1 MQQERAEKIPVLIAS
16 GLKPVQD
23 IRAFGKLGL
32 SMSETNK
39 YSLNFI
45 GFCPKRSPKS
55 DEFRYFYSITDT
67 KSLWQRAW
75 MPFRFAQIIKKVRP
89 KIVIC
94 CTWEFLPVARLLM
107 RIYGFKLIYDVQENY
122 IANLNL
128 NPERGAISRFLAKSL
143 IRLSESKNGID
154 HFLLAEKCYENEM
167 PEKSPALVLPNLYAG
182 KKTQTQSVFLDPDTP
197 LQLLITGT
205 LSPSFGTENALL
217 WFLKL
222 SDIFPKITLRI
233 VGHCPIKS
241 FQKRLEKLAEN
252 QPNISLLISENPM
265 PHKEI
270 IEEMKAVDLLLL
282 PYEDRDE
289 FRSKMPTKLFECAAL
304 NIPILH
310 SPNPL
315 WEEFLCSFNGGKS
328 VNFLDLDQVETQFK
342 SALQEPFY
350 SQNPPLE
357 IYWDTV
363 KNSFLEIL

>member
-1 MQQERAEKIPVLIAS
+1 MQQKRAEKTPALIAS

-55 DEFRYFYSITDT
+55 ENFRYFYSITDT

-75 MPFRFAQIIKKVRP
+75 MPFRFALIVQKVRP

-94 CTWEFLPVARLLM
+94 CTWEFLPMAKFLK
-107 RIYGFKLIYDVQENY
+107 RIYGFELIYDVQENY

-128 NPERGAISRFLAKSL
+128 NPEIGKLSRFLAKSL
-143 IRLSESKNGID
+143 ITFSESKNGID
-154 HFLLAEKCYENEM
+154 HFLLAEKCYEKEM
-167 PEKSPALVLPNLYAG
+167 PEKSPALVLLNLYTG
-182 KKTQTQSVFLDPDTP
+182 EKVKFKPIFLGPNNP

-217 WFLKL
+217 WFIKLSEKLPHLKL
-222 SDIFPKITLRI
+222 KI
-233 VGHCPIKS
+233 VGHCPLKP
-241 FQKRLEKLAEN
+241 FKKRVKNLSKN
-252 QPNISLLISENPM
+252 HPNISINISENPIQ
-265 PHKEI
+265 HKEI
-270 IEEMKAVDLLLL
+270 IKEMKASDLLLL
-282 PYEDRDE
+282 PYEDRAE
-289 FRSKMPTKLFECAAL
+289 FRSKMPTKLYECAGL
-304 NIPILH
+304 NIPVLH
-310 SPNPL
+310 SPNSQ
-315 WEEFLCSFNGGKS
+315 WQEFLAPFNGGKRI
-328 VNFLDLDQVETQFK
+328 NFLDLDQAETQFK
-342 SALQEPFY
+342 SALEEPFF
-350 SQNPPLE
+350 SQNPPME

>member
-1 MQQERAEKIPVLIAS
+1 MQQKRAEKTPVLIAS

-23 IRAFGKLGL
+23 IRAFRKLGL

-45 GFCPKRSPKS
+45 GFCPKRSSKS
-55 DEFRYFYSITDT
+55 EKFRYFYSITDT

-75 MPFRFAQIIKKVRP
+75 MPFRFAQIVQKVRP

-94 CTWEFLPVARLLM
+94 CTWEYLPIAKLLK

-122 IANLNL
+122 VANLNL
-128 NPERGAISRFLAKSL
+128 NPERGTISRFLAKSL
-143 IRLSESKNGID
+143 ISFSESKNGID
-154 HFLLAEKCYENEM
+154 HFLLAEKCYEKEM
-167 PEKSPALVLPNLYAG
+167 PKKSPALVLPNLYAG
-182 KKTQTQSVFLDPDTP
+182 EKVKFKPVFLDLNTP

-217 WFLKL
+217 WFIKL
-222 SDIFPKITLRI
+222 SDKLPQLKLKI
-233 VGHCPIKS
+233 VGHCTLKS
-241 FQKRLEKLAEN
+241 FQKRVEN
-252 QPNISLLISENPM
+252 LSKNYPNISLNISENPIL
-265 PHKEI
+265 HEEI
-270 IEEMKAVDLLLL
+270 IEEMKASDLLLL
-282 PYEDRDE
+282 AYEDRAE
-289 FRSKMPTKLFECAAL
+289 FRSKMPTKLYECAGL

-310 SPNPL
+310 TPNSQ
-315 WEEFLCSFNGGKS
+315 WQEFLAPFNGGKS
-328 VNFLDLDQVETQFK
+328 INFLNLNQAETQFK
-342 SALQEPFY
+342 SALQEPFF